1 MPKKSK
7 VLYMS
12 DNLILDL
19 NGYFA
24 KKYENYDLIVSV
36 KSYESVT
43 MSMILKNQ
51 NRIEQGEVASNEM
64 RKIYYQ
70 PQAETVLKEVKEKYV
85 DNNFSFSVRVIP
97 FRRRV
102 SNFFHKSYAP
112 KTQIIRVIEKNGQ
125 NVQDLYK
132 EIGVSE
138 EIWKKVLKG
147 KYLPE
152 KSLIYKM
159 AIALRASLD
168 DVNDLLEV
176 CEMSF
181 DFSDAR
187 DVVMRFIL
195 DYRIYNPEMVKAILT
210 EYKIESLLA

>member
-1 MPKKSK
+1 
-7 VLYMS
+7 
-12 DNLILDL
+12 
-19 NGYFA
+19 
-24 KKYENYDLIVSV
+24 
-36 KSYESVT
+36 
-43 MSMILKNQ
+43 MILKNQ

-97 FRRRV
+97 LRRRV
-102 SNFFHKSYAP
+102 SNFFQKSYAP

-125 NVQDLYK
+125 NVQDLYR